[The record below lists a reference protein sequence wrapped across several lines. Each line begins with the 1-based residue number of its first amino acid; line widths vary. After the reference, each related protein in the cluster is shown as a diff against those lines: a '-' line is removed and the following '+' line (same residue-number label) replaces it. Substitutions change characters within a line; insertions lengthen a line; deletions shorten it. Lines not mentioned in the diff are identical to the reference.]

1 MMIFFTPPAL
11 LTNPTP
17 RRLRKNPAG
26 LNAALLLLVAGALLL
41 PNCSR
46 YAPEQEAIAADIRRQ
61 RAEKD
66 RDFKTDPDSP
76 LLAEDRE
83 AFQGLKYYPVDLS
96 LRFEGAI
103 VKYDSLLPDTIIGS
117 KGDRRPALRYG
128 YFPFTYQNREYRL
141 QIYKILRDNPEYAKY
156 LFLGFTDRSS
166 GGETYGGGRY
176 IDLAENDENHY
187 VVDFNLAYNPF
198 CAYNPRYS
206 CAIPAA
212 ENRLPFAVKAGEK
225 VFKEH

>member
-1 MMIFFTPPAL
+1 MNIFAPTAL
-11 LTNPTP
+11 LTILNP
-17 RRLRKNPAG
+17 RGLRKKPTG
-26 LNAALLLLVAGALLL
+26 LSAALLLVIAAALFL
-41 PNCSR
+41 PNCNR
-46 YAPEQEAIAADIRRQ
+46 YTPEQEALAAEILRQ

-66 RDFKTDPDSP
+66 RDFKNDPNSP

-83 AFQGLKYYPVDLS
+83 AFQGLNYYPVDLS
-96 LRFEGAI
+96 LRFEGPI
-103 VKYDSLLPDTIIGS
+103 VKYDSLLPDTIIGT

-128 YFPFTYQNREYRL
+128 YFPFTYQGRQYRL

-156 LFLGFTDRSS
+156 LFLGFTDRTG

-176 IDLAENDENHY
+176 IDLTENAENHY

-212 ENRLPFAVKAGEK
+212 ENRLPFAVNAGEK
-225 VFKEH
+225 IFKKH